1 MEDLYNSF
9 PDYECFVVDGFPH
22 IYSKFYKRF
31 LKIPKTGKNGYRQIT
46 VRNANGQQRT
56 MNYARLAMVLLHPLP
71 DYANMVVDHINRD
84 KTDDRISNLR
94 WVTQKENCS
103 NKTVPHKYAH
113 SKEDLIL
120 IQHLDTEEIE
130 PYKKSMSIPQITV
143 YSLANKLQGTDI
155 SKKYN
160 IRCFYKKLDDIQWN
174 MKS

>member
-1 MEDLYNSF
+1 MSNYNRFSN
-9 PDYECFVVDGFPH
+9 YEVHFEGDQPKV
-22 IYSKFYKRF
+22 YSKLRKKY
-31 LKIPKTGKNGYRQIT
+31 LNPKVNKNGYKQVT
-46 VRNANGQQRT
+46 VMNDDKQART
-56 MNYARLAMVLLHPLP
+56 LNLSRFIMIKLNPLP

-94 WVTQKENCS
+94 WLTQKENCS

-160 IRCFYKKLDDIQWN
+160 IRCFYKKLEDIQWN
-174 MKS
+174 LKS

>member
-1 MEDLYNSF
+1 
-9 PDYECFVVDGFPH
+9 
-22 IYSKFYKRF
+22 
-31 LKIPKTGKNGYRQIT
+31 
-46 VRNANGQQRT
+46 

-71 DYANMVVDHINRD
+71 DYTNMVVDHINRD

-103 NKTVPHKYAH
+103 NKTVHHRYAH
-113 SKEDLIL
+113 SKEDIIL
-120 IQHLDTEEIE
+120 IQHLDTKEIE

-160 IRCFYKKLDDIQWN
+160 IRCFYKKISDL
-174 MKS
+174 KF